1 MAPRAL
7 YFSATWCSPCKVF
20 GPVLTKVAEETG
32 VTLVK
37 VDVDQQGPLAEE
49 YGIRSVPTVVM
60 LDAGGKEIGRIVGAR
75 NDPAF
80 IKDALT
86 KE

>member
-1 MAPRAL
+1 
-7 YFSATWCSPCKVF
+7 
-20 GPVLTKVAEETG
+20 LTKVAEETG